1 MNAIAEDTN
10 DNVLR
15 LSISG
20 MRCAGCVESVVNAL
34 NGVPGVEKASVN
46 FADHS
51 ALVEGQ
57 VDVDLLKKTLE
68 EAGYPVAV
76 MEELEDPDEQ
86 AALEDAH
93 ASDLLKKAAVAA
105 ALGAPLMILD
115 HLGYLPHLGGS
126 RDGALWLIGAYF
138 AFQGIRY
145 GEGRFIRALLNILK
159 TKTVDKDLLIALVIS
174 FAGFY
179 ALISIIGSRGWP
191 GAFWVIV
198 SYLTL
203 RVMQYSGSHFYR
215 GAIKSWEHRQANM
228 DTLVALGTGAAWFY
242 STVAIFFA
250 HGLPPMSRHAYFE
263 AAVTVLAFINLGG
276 ALETRARG
284 KSSAAIRQ
292 LIGLQPR
299 TARVLREGLETDIP
313 ISEVGLDDTLRV
325 RPGEKIPVD
334 GEVIE
339 GESSVDES
347 MLTGESLPVTKR
359 PGDTVTCGT
368 VNQTGTFLFRAVRIG
383 RDTALAQ
390 IIQSVKDAQA
400 TKPEIA
406 RLVDKIASVFVPV
419 VISISLVTFLLWWIF
434 GPPPSIGYAFVTAMT
449 VLVIACPCALGLATP
464 ISVMVAVGRAAQQ
477 GILIRKGDALQ
488 SAGKV
493 NTIILD
499 KTGTITQGKPKLVVI
514 EPLSDWDTDKI
525 LQWASSLE
533 SGSEHP
539 LGAAIR
545 EAAAEKQLQDLSLS
559 AFTALSGFGIRGS
572 IGDVPTLL
580 GNLPL
585 IEREGIS
592 ASGVS
597 ERLERLASQG
607 QTPVI
612 LAANGEAVGIL
623 SIADPVKPDSREA
636 INQLKNLGIRLVM
649 MTGDNEVTAK
659 AIAQEVG
666 IEEIRAQVLPS
677 DKATVVKS
685 LQVVGETVGMVG
697 DGIND
702 APALAQANV
711 GFAIGTGTDV
721 AIESADVVLMGG
733 SLSKVAE
740 TIALSRATVKNIEQN
755 LLGAFI
761 YNVLAIPVAAGLLYP
776 FAGILLNPMIA
787 GAAMAMSSVT
797 VVTNA
802 NRLRYIKL
810 I

>member
-1 MNAIAEDTN
+1 MNAIAEDTSPA
-10 DNVLR
+10 LR

-20 MRCAGCVESVVNAL
+20 MRCAGCVESVETAL
-34 NGVPGVEKASVN
+34 RAVPGVEKASVN

-51 ALVEGQ
+51 AKVEGH
-57 VDVDLLKKTLE
+57 VDPEVLKKMLD
-68 EAGYPVAV
+68 EAGYPAAV
-76 MEELEDPDEQ
+76 MEELEDPSEQ
-86 AALEDAH
+86 EALEEAH
-93 ASDLLKKAAVAA
+93 SRDLLKKAAVAA
-105 ALGAPLMILD
+105 SLGAPLMILD
-115 HLGYLPHLGGS
+115 HLGYLPHLGGT
-126 RDGALWLIGAYF
+126 RDGALWLVGAYF
-138 AFQGIRY
+138 AFQGMRY
-145 GEGRFIRALLNILK
+145 GDGRFIRALKNIVNTRTL
-159 TKTVDKDLLIALVIS
+159 DRDLAIALALS
-174 FAGFY
+174 FAGVY
-179 ALISIIGSRGWP
+179 AILSIVASRGFP
-191 GAFWVIV
+191 AAFWVVV

-203 RVMQYSGSHFYR
+203 RIMQYSGGHFYR

-228 DTLVALGTGAAWFY
+228 DTLVALGTGAAWVY

-299 TARVLREGLETDIP
+299 TARVIREGVEMDIP
-313 ISEVGLDDTLRV
+313 ISDVGLDETLRV

-339 GESSVDES
+339 GESSIDES
-347 MLTGESLPVTKR
+347 MLTGEALPVTKR
-359 PGDTVTCGT
+359 AGDTVTCGT
-368 VNQTGTFLFRAVRIG
+368 VNQSGTFLFRAVRIG

-390 IIQSVKDAQA
+390 IIQSVKDAQS

-406 RLVDKIASVFVPV
+406 RLVDKIAAVFVPI
-419 VISISLVTFLLWWIF
+419 VISISLFTLLIWWIF
-434 GPPPSIGYAFVTAMT
+434 GPDPSIGYAFVTAMT

-464 ISVMVAVGRAAQQ
+464 ISVMVAVGRAAQE

-488 SAGKV
+488 SAGKL

-499 KTGTITQGKPKLVVI
+499 KTGTITQGKPKLAVI
-514 EPLSDWDTDKI
+514 ECLSDWDEAKV
-525 LQWASSLE
+525 LQWASTLE

-539 LGAAIR
+539 LAAAIR
-545 EAAAEKQLQDLSLS
+545 EAAQERNLEDLSLS
-559 AFTALSGFGIRGS
+559 RFMALSGLGIRGA
-572 IGDVPTLL
+572 IGEEDVLL

-585 IEREGIS
+585 MEREQVDIS
-592 ASGVS
+592 GLA
-597 ERLERLASQG
+597 ERLENLGRKG
-607 QTPVI
+607 QTPVV
-612 LAANGEAVGIL
+612 LATGGKAVGIL
-623 SIADPVKPDSREA
+623 AIADPVKPDSREA
-636 INQLKNLGIRLVM
+636 IQKLKSLGIRLVM
-649 MTGDNEVTAK
+649 LTGDNEVTAK
-659 AIAQEVG
+659 AIAEEVG

-685 LQVVGETVGMVG
+685 LQVIGESVGMVG

-711 GFAIGTGTDV
+711 GFAIGTGTDI
-721 AIESADVVLMGG
+721 AIESADIVLMGG

-740 TIALSRATVKNIEQN
+740 SIALSRATVRNIEQN
-755 LLGAFI
+755 LIGAFI

-776 FAGILLNPMIA
+776 LFGILLNPMIA

-802 NRLRYIKL
+802 NRLRYAKL
-810 I
+810 L

>member
-1 MNAIAEDTN
+1 MNAIAEDTSPA
-10 DNVLR
+10 LR

-20 MRCAGCVESVVNAL
+20 MRCAGCVESVETAL
-34 NGVPGVEKASVN
+34 RAVPGVEKASVN

-51 ALVEGQ
+51 AKVEGH
-57 VDVDLLKKTLE
+57 VDPEVLKKMLD
-68 EAGYPVAV
+68 EAGYQAAV
-76 MEELEDPDEQ
+76 MEELEDPSEQ
-86 AALEDAH
+86 EALEEAH
-93 ASDLLKKAAVAA
+93 SRDLLKKAAVAA
-105 ALGAPLMILD
+105 SLGAPLMILD
-115 HLGYLPHLGGS
+115 HLGYLPHLGGT
-126 RDGALWLIGAYF
+126 RDGALWLVGAYF
-138 AFQGIRY
+138 AFQGMRY
-145 GEGRFIRALLNILK
+145 GDGRFIRALKNIVNTRTL
-159 TKTVDKDLLIALVIS
+159 DRDLAIALALS
-174 FAGFY
+174 FAGVY
-179 ALISIIGSRGWP
+179 AILSIVASRGFP
-191 GAFWVIV
+191 AAFWVVV

-203 RVMQYSGSHFYR
+203 RIMQYSGGHFYR

-228 DTLVALGTGAAWFY
+228 DTLVALGTGAAWVY

-299 TARVLREGLETDIP
+299 TARVIREGVEMDIP
-313 ISEVGLDDTLRV
+313 ISDVGLDETLRV

-339 GESSVDES
+339 GESSIDES
-347 MLTGESLPVTKR
+347 MLTGEALPVTKR
-359 PGDTVTCGT
+359 AGDTVTCGT
-368 VNQTGTFLFRAVRIG
+368 VNQSGTFLFRAVRIG

-390 IIQSVKDAQA
+390 IIQSVKDAQS

-406 RLVDKIASVFVPV
+406 RLVDKIAAVFVPI
-419 VISISLVTFLLWWIF
+419 VISISLFTLLIWWIF
-434 GPPPSIGYAFVTAMT
+434 GPDPSIGYAFVTAMT

-464 ISVMVAVGRAAQQ
+464 ISVMVAVGRAAQE

-488 SAGKV
+488 SAGKL

-499 KTGTITQGKPKLVVI
+499 KTGTITQGKPKLAVI
-514 EPLSDWDTDKI
+514 ECLSDWDEAKV
-525 LQWASSLE
+525 LQWASTLE

-539 LGAAIR
+539 LAAAIR
-545 EAAAEKQLQDLSLS
+545 EAAQERNLEDLSLS
-559 AFTALSGFGIRGS
+559 RFMALSGLGIRGA
-572 IGDVPTLL
+572 IGEEDVLL

-585 IEREGIS
+585 MEREQVDIS
-592 ASGVS
+592 GLA
-597 ERLERLASQG
+597 ERLENLGRKG
-607 QTPVI
+607 QTPVV
-612 LAANGEAVGIL
+612 LATGGKAVGIL
-623 SIADPVKPDSREA
+623 AIADPVKPDSREA
-636 INQLKNLGIRLVM
+636 IQKLKSLGIRLVM
-649 MTGDNEVTAK
+649 LTGDNEVTAK
-659 AIAQEVG
+659 AIAEEVG

-685 LQVVGETVGMVG
+685 LQVIGESVGMVG

-711 GFAIGTGTDV
+711 GFAIGTGTDI
-721 AIESADVVLMGG
+721 AIESADIVLMGG

-740 TIALSRATVKNIEQN
+740 SIALSRATVRNIEQN
-755 LLGAFI
+755 LIGAFI

-776 FAGILLNPMIA
+776 LFGILLNPMIA

-802 NRLRYIKL
+802 NRLRYAKL
-810 I
+810 L

>member
-1 MNAIAEDTN
+1 MNAIAEDTSPA
-10 DNVLR
+10 LR

-20 MRCAGCVESVVNAL
+20 MRCAGCVESVETAL
-34 NGVPGVEKASVN
+34 RAVPGVEKASVN

-51 ALVEGQ
+51 AKVEGH
-57 VDVDLLKKTLE
+57 VDPEVLKKMLD
-68 EAGYPVAV
+68 EAGYPAAV
-76 MEELEDPDEQ
+76 MEELEDPSEQ
-86 AALEDAH
+86 EALEEAH
-93 ASDLLKKAAVAA
+93 SRDLLKKAAVAA
-105 ALGAPLMILD
+105 SLGAPLMILD
-115 HLGYLPHLGGS
+115 HLGYLPHLGGT
-126 RDGALWLIGAYF
+126 RDGALWLVGAYF
-138 AFQGIRY
+138 AFQGMRY
-145 GEGRFIRALLNILK
+145 GDGRFIRALKNIVN
-159 TKTVDKDLLIALVIS
+159 TRTMDRDLAIALALS
-174 FAGFY
+174 FAGVY
-179 ALISIIGSRGWP
+179 AILSIVASRGFP
-191 GAFWVIV
+191 AAFWVVV

-203 RVMQYSGSHFYR
+203 RIMQYSGGHFYR

-228 DTLVALGTGAAWFY
+228 DTLVALGTGAAWVY

-299 TARVLREGLETDIP
+299 TARVIREGVEMDIP
-313 ISEVGLDDTLRV
+313 ISDVGLDETLRV

-339 GESSVDES
+339 GESSIDES
-347 MLTGESLPVTKR
+347 MLTGEALPVTKR
-359 PGDTVTCGT
+359 AGDTVTCGT
-368 VNQTGTFLFRAVRIG
+368 VNQSGTFLFRAVRIG

-390 IIQSVKDAQA
+390 IIQSVKDAQS

-406 RLVDKIASVFVPV
+406 RLVDKIAAVFVPI
-419 VISISLVTFLLWWIF
+419 VISISLFTLLIWWIF
-434 GPPPSIGYAFVTAMT
+434 GPDPSIGYAFVTAMT

-464 ISVMVAVGRAAQQ
+464 ISVMVAVGRAAQE

-488 SAGKV
+488 SAGKL

-499 KTGTITQGKPKLVVI
+499 KTGTITQGKPKLAVI
-514 EPLSDWDTDKI
+514 ECLSDWDEAKV
-525 LQWASSLE
+525 LQWASTLE

-539 LGAAIR
+539 LAAAIR
-545 EAAAEKQLQDLSLS
+545 EAAKERNLEDLSLS
-559 AFTALSGFGIRGS
+559 RFMALSGLGIRGA
-572 IGDVPTLL
+572 IGEEDVLL

-585 IEREGIS
+585 MEREQVDIS
-592 ASGVS
+592 GLS
-597 ERLERLASQG
+597 ERLENLGRKG
-607 QTPVI
+607 QTPVV
-612 LAANGEAVGIL
+612 LAAGGKAVGIL
-623 SIADPVKPDSREA
+623 AIADPLKPDSREA
-636 INQLKNLGIRLVM
+636 IQKLKSLGIRLVM
-649 MTGDNEVTAK
+649 LTGDNEVTAK
-659 AIAQEVG
+659 AIAEEVG

-685 LQVVGETVGMVG
+685 LQVIGESVGMVG

-711 GFAIGTGTDV
+711 GFAIGTGTDI
-721 AIESADVVLMGG
+721 AIESADIVLMGG

-740 TIALSRATVKNIEQN
+740 SIALSRATVRNIEQN
-755 LLGAFI
+755 LIGAFI

-776 FAGILLNPMIA
+776 LFGILLNPMIA

-802 NRLRYIKL
+802 NRLRYAKL
-810 I
+810 L

>member
-1 MNAIAEDTN
+1 MNAIAEDTSPA
-10 DNVLR
+10 LR

-20 MRCAGCVESVVNAL
+20 MRCAGCVESVETAL
-34 NGVPGVEKASVN
+34 RAVPGVEKASVN

-51 ALVEGQ
+51 AKVEGH
-57 VDVDLLKKTLE
+57 VDPEVLKKMLD
-68 EAGYPVAV
+68 EAGYPAAV
-76 MEELEDPDEQ
+76 MEELEDPSEQ
-86 AALEDAH
+86 EALEEAH
-93 ASDLLKKAAVAA
+93 SRDLLKKAAVAA
-105 ALGAPLMILD
+105 SLGAPLMILD
-115 HLGYLPHLGGS
+115 HLGYLPHLGGT
-126 RDGALWLIGAYF
+126 RDGALWLVGAYF
-138 AFQGIRY
+138 AFQGMRY
-145 GEGRFIRALLNILK
+145 GDGRFIRALKNIVNTRTL
-159 TKTVDKDLLIALVIS
+159 DRDLAIALALS
-174 FAGFY
+174 FAGVY
-179 ALISIIGSRGWP
+179 AILSIVASRGFP
-191 GAFWVIV
+191 AAFWVVV

-203 RVMQYSGSHFYR
+203 RIMQYSGGHFYR

-228 DTLVALGTGAAWFY
+228 DTLVALGTGAAWVY

-299 TARVLREGLETDIP
+299 TARVIREGVEMDIP
-313 ISEVGLDDTLRV
+313 ISDVGLDETLRV

-339 GESSVDES
+339 GESSIDES
-347 MLTGESLPVTKR
+347 MLTGEALPVTKR
-359 PGDTVTCGT
+359 AGDTVTCGT
-368 VNQTGTFLFRAVRIG
+368 VNQSGTFLFRAVRIG

-390 IIQSVKDAQA
+390 IIQSVKDAQS

-406 RLVDKIASVFVPV
+406 RLVDKIAAVFVPI
-419 VISISLVTFLLWWIF
+419 VISISLFTLLIWWIF
-434 GPPPSIGYAFVTAMT
+434 GPDPSIGYAFVTAMT

-464 ISVMVAVGRAAQQ
+464 ISVMVAVGRAAQE

-488 SAGKV
+488 SAGKL

-499 KTGTITQGKPKLVVI
+499 KTGTITQGKPKLAVI
-514 EPLSDWDTDKI
+514 ECLSDWDEAKV
-525 LQWASSLE
+525 LQWASTLE

-539 LGAAIR
+539 LAAAIR
-545 EAAAEKQLQDLSLS
+545 EAAKERNLEDLSLS
-559 AFTALSGFGIRGS
+559 RFMALSGLGIRGA
-572 IGDVPTLL
+572 IGEEDVLL

-585 IEREGIS
+585 MEREQVDIS
-592 ASGVS
+592 GLS
-597 ERLERLASQG
+597 ERLENLGRKG
-607 QTPVI
+607 QTPVV
-612 LAANGEAVGIL
+612 LAAGGKAVGIL
-623 SIADPVKPDSREA
+623 AIADPLKPDSREA
-636 INQLKNLGIRLVM
+636 IQKLKSLGIRLVM
-649 MTGDNEVTAK
+649 LTGDNEVTAK
-659 AIAQEVG
+659 AIAEEVG

-685 LQVVGETVGMVG
+685 LQVIGESVGMVG

-711 GFAIGTGTDV
+711 GFAIGTGTDI
-721 AIESADVVLMGG
+721 AIESADIVLMGG

-740 TIALSRATVKNIEQN
+740 SIALSRATVRNIEQN
-755 LLGAFI
+755 LIGAFI

-776 FAGILLNPMIA
+776 LFGILLNPMIA

-802 NRLRYIKL
+802 NRLRYAKL
-810 I
+810 L

>member
-1 MNAIAEDTN
+1 MNAIAEDTSPA
-10 DNVLR
+10 LR

-20 MRCAGCVESVVNAL
+20 MRCAGCVESVETAL
-34 NGVPGVEKASVN
+34 RAVPGVEKASVN

-51 ALVEGQ
+51 AKVEGH
-57 VDVDLLKKTLE
+57 VDPEVLKKMLD
-68 EAGYPVAV
+68 EAGYPAAV
-76 MEELEDPDEQ
+76 MEELEDPSEQ
-86 AALEDAH
+86 EALEEAH
-93 ASDLLKKAAVAA
+93 SRDLLKKSAVAA
-105 ALGAPLMILD
+105 SLGAPLMILD
-115 HLGYLPHLGGS
+115 HLGYLPHLGGT
-126 RDGALWLIGAYF
+126 RDGALWLVGAYF
-138 AFQGIRY
+138 AFQGMRY
-145 GEGRFIRALLNILK
+145 GDGRFIRALKNIVNTRTL
-159 TKTVDKDLLIALVIS
+159 DRDLAIALALS
-174 FAGFY
+174 FAGVY
-179 ALISIIGSRGWP
+179 AILSIVASRGFP
-191 GAFWVIV
+191 AAFWVVV

-203 RVMQYSGSHFYR
+203 RIMQYSGGHFYR

-228 DTLVALGTGAAWFY
+228 DTLVALGTGAAWVY

-299 TARVLREGLETDIP
+299 TARVIREGVEMDIP
-313 ISEVGLDDTLRV
+313 ISDVGLDETLRV

-339 GESSVDES
+339 GESSIDES
-347 MLTGESLPVTKR
+347 MLTGEALPVTKR
-359 PGDTVTCGT
+359 AGDTVTCGT
-368 VNQTGTFLFRAVRIG
+368 VNQSGTFLFRAVRIG

-390 IIQSVKDAQA
+390 IIQSVKDAQS

-406 RLVDKIASVFVPV
+406 RLVDKIAAVFVPI
-419 VISISLVTFLLWWIF
+419 VISISLFTLLIWWIF
-434 GPPPSIGYAFVTAMT
+434 GPDPSIGYAFVTAMT

-464 ISVMVAVGRAAQQ
+464 ISVMVAVGRAAQE

-488 SAGKV
+488 SAGKL

-499 KTGTITQGKPKLVVI
+499 KTGTITQGKPKLAVI
-514 EPLSDWDTDKI
+514 ECLSDWDEAKV
-525 LQWASSLE
+525 LQWASTLE

-539 LGAAIR
+539 LAAAIR
-545 EAAAEKQLQDLSLS
+545 EAAKERNLEDLSLS
-559 AFTALSGFGIRGS
+559 RFMALSGLGIRGA
-572 IGDVPTLL
+572 IGEEDVLL

-585 IEREGIS
+585 MEREQVDIS
-592 ASGVS
+592 GLA
-597 ERLERLASQG
+597 ERLENLGRKG
-607 QTPVI
+607 QTPVV
-612 LAANGEAVGIL
+612 LAAGGKAVGIL
-623 SIADPVKPDSREA
+623 AIADPLKPDSREA
-636 INQLKNLGIRLVM
+636 IQKLKSLGIRLVM
-649 MTGDNEVTAK
+649 LTGDNEVTAK
-659 AIAQEVG
+659 AIAEEVG

-685 LQVVGETVGMVG
+685 LQVIGESVGMVG

-711 GFAIGTGTDV
+711 GFAIGTGTDI
-721 AIESADVVLMGG
+721 AIESADIVLMGG

-740 TIALSRATVKNIEQN
+740 SIALSRATVRNIEQN
-755 LLGAFI
+755 LIGAFI

-776 FAGILLNPMIA
+776 LFGILLNPMIA

-802 NRLRYIKL
+802 NRLRYAKL
-810 I
+810 L

>member
-1 MNAIAEDTN
+1 MNAIAEDTSPA
-10 DNVLR
+10 LR

-20 MRCAGCVESVVNAL
+20 MRCAGCVESVETAL
-34 NGVPGVEKASVN
+34 RAVPGVEKASVN

-51 ALVEGQ
+51 AKVEGH
-57 VDVDLLKKTLE
+57 VDPEVLKKMLD
-68 EAGYPVAV
+68 EAGYPAAV
-76 MEELEDPDEQ
+76 MEELEDPSEQ
-86 AALEDAH
+86 EALEEAH
-93 ASDLLKKAAVAA
+93 SRDLLKKAAVAA
-105 ALGAPLMILD
+105 SLGAPLMILD
-115 HLGYLPHLGGS
+115 HLGYLPHLGGT
-126 RDGALWLIGAYF
+126 RDGALWLVGAYF
-138 AFQGIRY
+138 AFQGMRY
-145 GEGRFIRALLNILK
+145 GDGRFIRALKNIVNTRTL
-159 TKTVDKDLLIALVIS
+159 DRDLAIALALS
-174 FAGFY
+174 FAGVY
-179 ALISIIGSRGWP
+179 AILSIVASRGFP
-191 GAFWVIV
+191 AAFWVVV

-203 RVMQYSGSHFYR
+203 RIMQYSGGHFYR

-228 DTLVALGTGAAWFY
+228 DTLVALGTGAAWVY

-299 TARVLREGLETDIP
+299 TARVIREGVEMDIP
-313 ISEVGLDDTLRV
+313 ISDVGLDETLRV

-339 GESSVDES
+339 GESSIDES
-347 MLTGESLPVTKR
+347 MLTGEALPVTKR
-359 PGDTVTCGT
+359 AGDTVTCGT
-368 VNQTGTFLFRAVRIG
+368 VNQSGTFLFRAVRIG

-390 IIQSVKDAQA
+390 IIQSVKDAQS

-406 RLVDKIASVFVPV
+406 RLVDKIAAVFVPI
-419 VISISLVTFLLWWIF
+419 VISISLFTLLIWWIF
-434 GPPPSIGYAFVTAMT
+434 GPDPSIGYAFVTAMT

-464 ISVMVAVGRAAQQ
+464 ISVMVAVGRAAQA

-488 SAGKV
+488 SAGKL

-499 KTGTITQGKPKLVVI
+499 KTGTITQGKPKLAVI
-514 EPLSDWDTDKI
+514 ECLSDWDEAKV
-525 LQWASSLE
+525 LQWASTLE

-539 LGAAIR
+539 LAAAIR
-545 EAAAEKQLQDLSLS
+545 AAAKERNLEDLSLS
-559 AFTALSGFGIRGS
+559 RFMALSGLGIRGA
-572 IGDVPTLL
+572 IGEEDVLL

-585 IEREGIS
+585 MEREQVDIS
-592 ASGVS
+592 GLA
-597 ERLERLASQG
+597 ERLENLGRKG
-607 QTPVI
+607 QTPVV
-612 LAANGEAVGIL
+612 LAAGGKAVGIL
-623 SIADPVKPDSREA
+623 AIADPLKPDSREA
-636 INQLKNLGIRLVM
+636 IQKLKSLGIRLVM
-649 MTGDNEVTAK
+649 LTGDNEVTAK
-659 AIAQEVG
+659 AIAEEVG

-685 LQVVGETVGMVG
+685 LQVIGESVGMVG

-711 GFAIGTGTDV
+711 GFAIGTGTDI
-721 AIESADVVLMGG
+721 AIESADIVLMGG

-740 TIALSRATVKNIEQN
+740 SIALSRATVRNIEQN
-755 LLGAFI
+755 LIGAFI

-776 FAGILLNPMIA
+776 LFGILLNPMIA

-802 NRLRYIKL
+802 NRLRYAKL
-810 I
+810 L

>member
-1 MNAIAEDTN
+1 MNAIAEDTSPA
-10 DNVLR
+10 LR

-20 MRCAGCVESVVNAL
+20 MRCAGCVESVETAL
-34 NGVPGVEKASVN
+34 RAVPGVEKASVN

-51 ALVEGQ
+51 AKVEGH
-57 VDVDLLKKTLE
+57 VDPEVLKKMLD
-68 EAGYPVAV
+68 EAGYPAAV
-76 MEELEDPDEQ
+76 MEELEDPSEQ
-86 AALEDAH
+86 EALEEAH
-93 ASDLLKKAAVAA
+93 SRDLLKKAAVAA
-105 ALGAPLMILD
+105 SLGAPLMILD
-115 HLGYLPHLGGS
+115 HLGYLPHLGGT
-126 RDGALWLIGAYF
+126 RDGALWLVGAYF
-138 AFQGIRY
+138 AFQGMRY
-145 GEGRFIRALLNILK
+145 GDGRFIRALKNIVNTRTL
-159 TKTVDKDLLIALVIS
+159 DRDLAIALALS
-174 FAGFY
+174 FAGVY
-179 ALISIIGSRGWP
+179 AILSIVASRGFP
-191 GAFWVIV
+191 AAFWVIV

-203 RVMQYSGSHFYR
+203 RIMQYSGGHFYR

-228 DTLVALGTGAAWFY
+228 DTLVALGTGAAWVY

-299 TARVLREGLETDIP
+299 TARVIREGVEMDIP
-313 ISEVGLDDTLRV
+313 ISDVGLDETLRV

-339 GESSVDES
+339 GESSIDES
-347 MLTGESLPVTKR
+347 MLTGEALPVTKR
-359 PGDTVTCGT
+359 AGDTVTCGT
-368 VNQTGTFLFRAVRIG
+368 VNQSGTFLFRAVRIG

-390 IIQSVKDAQA
+390 IIQSVKDAQS

-406 RLVDKIASVFVPV
+406 RLVDKIAAVFVPI
-419 VISISLVTFLLWWIF
+419 VISISLFTLLIWWIF
-434 GPPPSIGYAFVTAMT
+434 GPDPSIGYAFVTAMT

-464 ISVMVAVGRAAQQ
+464 ISVMVAVGRAAQE

-488 SAGKV
+488 SAGKL

-499 KTGTITQGKPKLVVI
+499 KTGTITQGKPKLAVI
-514 EPLSDWDTDKI
+514 ECLSDWDEAKV
-525 LQWASSLE
+525 LQWASTLE

-539 LGAAIR
+539 LAAAIR
-545 EAAAEKQLQDLSLS
+545 EAAKERNLEDLSLS
-559 AFTALSGFGIRGS
+559 RFMALSGLGIRGA
-572 IGDVPTLL
+572 IGEEDVLL

-585 IEREGIS
+585 MEREQIDIS
-592 ASGVS
+592 GLS
-597 ERLERLASQG
+597 ERLENLGRKG
-607 QTPVI
+607 QTPVV
-612 LAANGEAVGIL
+612 LAAGGKAVGIL
-623 SIADPVKPDSREA
+623 AIADPLKPDSREA
-636 INQLKNLGIRLVM
+636 IQKLKSLGIRLVM
-649 MTGDNEVTAK
+649 LTGDNEVTAQ
-659 AIAQEVG
+659 AIAEEVG

-685 LQVVGETVGMVG
+685 LQVIGESVGMVG

-711 GFAIGTGTDV
+711 GFAIGTGTDI
-721 AIESADVVLMGG
+721 AIESADIVLMGG

-740 TIALSRATVKNIEQN
+740 SIALSRATVRNIEQN
-755 LLGAFI
+755 LIGAFI

-776 FAGILLNPMIA
+776 LFGILLNPMIA

-802 NRLRYIKL
+802 NRLRYTKL
-810 I
+810 L

>member
-1 MNAIAEDTN
+1 MNAIAEDTSPA
-10 DNVLR
+10 LR

-20 MRCAGCVESVVNAL
+20 MRCAGCVESVETAL
-34 NGVPGVEKASVN
+34 RAVPGVEQATVN

-51 ALVEGQ
+51 ARVEGN
-57 VDVDLLKKTLE
+57 VDPEVLKKMLD
-68 EAGYPVAV
+68 EAGYPAAI
-76 MEELEDPDEQ
+76 MEELEDPSEQ
-86 AALEDAH
+86 EALEDAH
-93 ASDLLKKAAVAA
+93 ARDLLKKAAVAA
-105 ALGAPLMILD
+105 SLGAPLMILD
-115 HLGYLPHLGGS
+115 HLGYLPHLGGT
-126 RDGALWLIGAYF
+126 RDGALWLVGAYF

-145 GEGRFIRALLNILK
+145 GDGRFIRALRNIVK
-159 TKTVDKDLLIALVIS
+159 TRTLDRDLAIALALS
-174 FAGFY
+174 FAGVY
-179 ALISIIGSRGWP
+179 AILSIVASRGFP
-191 GAFWVIV
+191 AAFWVVV

-203 RVMQYSGSHFYR
+203 RIMQYSGGHFYR

-228 DTLVALGTGAAWFY
+228 DTLVALGTGAAWVY

-299 TARVLREGLETDIP
+299 TARVIREGVEIDIP
-313 ISEVGLDDTLRV
+313 ISEVGLDETLRV

-334 GEVIE
+334 GEVME
-339 GESSVDES
+339 GESSIDES
-347 MLTGESLPVTKR
+347 MLTGEALPVTKR
-359 PGDTVTCGT
+359 AGDTVTCGT
-368 VNQTGTFLFRAVRIG
+368 VNQSGTFLFRAVRIG

-390 IIQSVKDAQA
+390 IIQSVKDAQS

-406 RLVDKIASVFVPV
+406 RLVDKIAAVFVPV
-419 VISISLVTFLLWWIF
+419 VISISLVTLLIWWIF
-434 GPPPSIGYAFVTAMT
+434 GPDPSIGYAFVTAMT

-464 ISVMVAVGRAAQQ
+464 ISVMVAVGRAAQE

-488 SAGKV
+488 SAGKL

-499 KTGTITQGKPKLVVI
+499 KTGTITQGKPKLAVI
-514 EPLSDWDTDKI
+514 ECLSDWDEAKV
-525 LQWASSLE
+525 LQWASTLE

-539 LGAAIR
+539 LAAAIR
-545 EAAAEKQLQDLSLS
+545 EAAKERSLEDLSLS
-559 AFTALSGFGIRGS
+559 SFMALSGLGIRGT
-572 IGDVPTLL
+572 IGEEQVLL

-585 IEREGIS
+585 MEREQVDT
-592 ASGVS
+592 SGLS
-597 ERLERLASQG
+597 ERLENLGRKG
-607 QTPVI
+607 QTPVV
-612 LAANGEAVGIL
+612 LAAGGKAVGIL
-623 SIADPVKPDSREA
+623 AIADPVKPDSREA
-636 INQLKNLGIRLVM
+636 LQKLKGLGIRLVM
-649 MTGDNEVTAK
+649 LTGDNEVTAR
-659 AIAQEVG
+659 AIAEEVG
-666 IEEIRAQVLPS
+666 IEEILAQVLPS

-685 LQVVGETVGMVG
+685 LQVVGEAVGMVG

-711 GFAIGTGTDV
+711 GFAIGTGTDI
-721 AIESADVVLMGG
+721 AIESADIVLMGG

-740 TIALSRATVKNIEQN
+740 SIALSRATVRNIEQN
-755 LLGAFI
+755 LIGAFI

-776 FAGILLNPMIA
+776 LFGILLNPMIA

-802 NRLRYIKL
+802 NRLRYTKL
-810 I
+810 L

>member
-1 MNAIAEDTN
+1 MNAIAEDTSPA
-10 DNVLR
+10 LR

-20 MRCAGCVESVVNAL
+20 MRCAGCVESVETAL
-34 NGVPGVEKASVN
+34 RAVPGVEKASVN

-51 ALVEGQ
+51 AKVEGH
-57 VDVDLLKKTLE
+57 VDPEVLKKMLD
-68 EAGYPVAV
+68 EAGYPAAV
-76 MEELEDPDEQ
+76 MEELEDPSEQ
-86 AALEDAH
+86 EALEEAH
-93 ASDLLKKAAVAA
+93 SRDLLKKAAVAA
-105 ALGAPLMILD
+105 SLGAPLMILD
-115 HLGYLPHLGGS
+115 HLGYLPHLGGT
-126 RDGALWLIGAYF
+126 RDGALWLVGAYF
-138 AFQGIRY
+138 AFQGMRY
-145 GEGRFIRALLNILK
+145 GDGRFIRALKNIVNTRTL
-159 TKTVDKDLLIALVIS
+159 DRDLAIALALS
-174 FAGFY
+174 FAGVY
-179 ALISIIGSRGWP
+179 AILSIVASRGFP
-191 GAFWVIV
+191 AAFWVVV

-203 RVMQYSGSHFYR
+203 RIMQYSGGHFYR

-228 DTLVALGTGAAWFY
+228 DTLVALGTGAAWVY

-299 TARVLREGLETDIP
+299 TARVIREGVEMDIP
-313 ISEVGLDDTLRV
+313 ISDVGLDETLRV

-339 GESSVDES
+339 GESSIDES
-347 MLTGESLPVTKR
+347 MLTGEALPVTKR
-359 PGDTVTCGT
+359 AGDTVTCGT
-368 VNQTGTFLFRAVRIG
+368 VNQSGTFLFRAVRIG

-390 IIQSVKDAQA
+390 IIQSVKDAQS

-406 RLVDKIASVFVPV
+406 RLVDKIAAVFVPI
-419 VISISLVTFLLWWIF
+419 VISISLFTLLIWWIF
-434 GPPPSIGYAFVTAMT
+434 GPDPSIGYAFVTAMT

-464 ISVMVAVGRAAQQ
+464 ISVMVAVGRAAQE

-488 SAGKV
+488 SAGKL

-499 KTGTITQGKPKLVVI
+499 KTGTITQGKPKLAVI
-514 EPLSDWDTDKI
+514 ECLSDWDEAKV
-525 LQWASSLE
+525 LQWASTLE

-539 LGAAIR
+539 LAAAIR
-545 EAAAEKQLQDLSLS
+545 EAAKERNLEDLSLS
-559 AFTALSGFGIRGS
+559 RFMALSGLGIRGA
-572 IGDVPTLL
+572 IGEEDVLL

-585 IEREGIS
+585 MEREQVDIS
-592 ASGVS
+592 GLAD
-597 ERLERLASQG
+597 RLENLGRKG
-607 QTPVI
+607 QTPVV
-612 LAANGEAVGIL
+612 LAAGGKAVGIL
-623 SIADPVKPDSREA
+623 AIADPLKPDSREA
-636 INQLKNLGIRLVM
+636 IQKLKSLGIRLVM
-649 MTGDNEVTAK
+649 LTGDNEVTAK
-659 AIAQEVG
+659 AIAEEVG

-685 LQVVGETVGMVG
+685 LQVIGESVGMVG

-711 GFAIGTGTDV
+711 GFAIGTGTDI
-721 AIESADVVLMGG
+721 AIESADIVLMGG

-740 TIALSRATVKNIEQN
+740 SIALSRATVRNIEQN
-755 LLGAFI
+755 LIGAFI

-776 FAGILLNPMIA
+776 LFGILLNPMIA

-802 NRLRYIKL
+802 NRLRYTKL
-810 I
+810 L

>member
-1 MNAIAEDTN
+1 MNAIAEDTSPA
-10 DNVLR
+10 LR

-20 MRCAGCVESVVNAL
+20 MRCAGCVESVETAL
-34 NGVPGVEKASVN
+34 RAVPGVEKASVN

-51 ALVEGQ
+51 AKVEGH
-57 VDVDLLKKTLE
+57 VDPEVLKKMLD
-68 EAGYPVAV
+68 EAGYPAAV
-76 MEELEDPDEQ
+76 MEELEDPSEQ
-86 AALEDAH
+86 EALEEAH
-93 ASDLLKKAAVAA
+93 SRDLLKKAAVAA
-105 ALGAPLMILD
+105 SLGAPLMILD
-115 HLGYLPHLGGS
+115 HLGYLPHLGGT
-126 RDGALWLIGAYF
+126 RDGALWLVGAYF
-138 AFQGIRY
+138 AFQGMRY
-145 GEGRFIRALLNILK
+145 GDGRFIRALKNIVNTRTL
-159 TKTVDKDLLIALVIS
+159 DRDLAIALALS
-174 FAGFY
+174 FAGVY
-179 ALISIIGSRGWP
+179 AILSIVASRGFP
-191 GAFWVIV
+191 AAFWVIV

-203 RVMQYSGSHFYR
+203 RIMQYSGGHFYR

-228 DTLVALGTGAAWFY
+228 DTLVALGTGAAWVY

-299 TARVLREGLETDIP
+299 TARVIREGVEMDIP
-313 ISEVGLDDTLRV
+313 ISDVGLDETLRV

-339 GESSVDES
+339 GESSIDES
-347 MLTGESLPVTKR
+347 MLTGEALPVTKR
-359 PGDTVTCGT
+359 AGDTVTCGT
-368 VNQTGTFLFRAVRIG
+368 VNQSGTFLFRAVRIG

-390 IIQSVKDAQA
+390 IIQSVKDAQS

-406 RLVDKIASVFVPV
+406 RLVDKIAAVFVPI
-419 VISISLVTFLLWWIF
+419 VISISLFTLLIWWIF
-434 GPPPSIGYAFVTAMT
+434 GPDPSIGYAFVTAMT

-464 ISVMVAVGRAAQQ
+464 ISVMVAVGRAAQE

-488 SAGKV
+488 SAGKL

-499 KTGTITQGKPKLVVI
+499 KTGTITQGKPKLAVI
-514 EPLSDWDTDKI
+514 ECLSDWDEAKV
-525 LQWASSLE
+525 LQWASTLE

-539 LGAAIR
+539 LAAAIR
-545 EAAAEKQLQDLSLS
+545 EAAKERNLEDLSLS
-559 AFTALSGFGIRGS
+559 RFMALSGLGIRGA
-572 IGDVPTLL
+572 IGEEDVLL

-585 IEREGIS
+585 MEREQVDIS
-592 ASGVS
+592 GLS
-597 ERLERLASQG
+597 ERLENLGRKG
-607 QTPVI
+607 QTPVV
-612 LAANGEAVGIL
+612 LAAGGKAVGIL
-623 SIADPVKPDSREA
+623 AIADPLKPDSREA
-636 INQLKNLGIRLVM
+636 IQKLKSLGIRLVM
-649 MTGDNEVTAK
+649 LTGDNEVTAQ
-659 AIAQEVG
+659 AIAEEVG

-685 LQVVGETVGMVG
+685 LQVIGESVGMVG

-711 GFAIGTGTDV
+711 GFAIGTGTDI
-721 AIESADVVLMGG
+721 AIESADIVLMGG

-740 TIALSRATVKNIEQN
+740 SIALSRATVRNIEQN
-755 LLGAFI
+755 LIGAFI

-776 FAGILLNPMIA
+776 LFGILLNPMIA

-802 NRLRYIKL
+802 NRLRYTKL
-810 I
+810 L

>member
-1 MNAIAEDTN
+1 MNAIAEDTSPA
-10 DNVLR
+10 LR

-20 MRCAGCVESVVNAL
+20 MRCAGCVESVETAL
-34 NGVPGVEKASVN
+34 RAVPGVEKASVN

-51 ALVEGQ
+51 AKVEGH
-57 VDVDLLKKTLE
+57 VDPEVLKRMLD
-68 EAGYPVAV
+68 EAGYPAAV
-76 MEELEDPDEQ
+76 MEELEDPSEQ
-86 AALEDAH
+86 EALEEAH
-93 ASDLLKKAAVAA
+93 SRDLLKKAAVAA
-105 ALGAPLMILD
+105 SLGAPLMILD
-115 HLGYLPHLGGS
+115 HLGYLPHLGGT
-126 RDGALWLIGAYF
+126 RDGALWLVGAYF
-138 AFQGIRY
+138 AFQGMRY
-145 GEGRFIRALLNILK
+145 GDGRFIRALKNIVNTRTL
-159 TKTVDKDLLIALVIS
+159 DRDLAIALALS
-174 FAGFY
+174 FAGVY
-179 ALISIIGSRGWP
+179 AILSIVASRGFP
-191 GAFWVIV
+191 AAFWVVV

-203 RVMQYSGSHFYR
+203 RIMQYSGGHFYR

-228 DTLVALGTGAAWFY
+228 DTLVALGTGAAWVY

-299 TARVLREGLETDIP
+299 TARVIREGVEMDIP
-313 ISEVGLDDTLRV
+313 ISDVGLDETLRV

-339 GESSVDES
+339 GESSIDES
-347 MLTGESLPVTKR
+347 MLTGEALPVTKR
-359 PGDTVTCGT
+359 AGDTVTCGT
-368 VNQTGTFLFRAVRIG
+368 VNQSGTFLFRAVRIG

-390 IIQSVKDAQA
+390 IIQSVKDAQS

-406 RLVDKIASVFVPV
+406 RLVDKIAAVFVPI
-419 VISISLVTFLLWWIF
+419 VISISLFTLLIWWIF
-434 GPPPSIGYAFVTAMT
+434 GPDPSIGYAFVTAMT

-464 ISVMVAVGRAAQQ
+464 ISVMVAVGRAAQE

-488 SAGKV
+488 SAGKL

-499 KTGTITQGKPKLVVI
+499 KTGTITQGKPKLAVI
-514 EPLSDWDTDKI
+514 ECLSDWDEAKV
-525 LQWASSLE
+525 LQWASTLE

-539 LGAAIR
+539 LAAAIR
-545 EAAAEKQLQDLSLS
+545 EAAKERNLEDLSLS
-559 AFTALSGFGIRGS
+559 RFMALSGLGIRGA
-572 IGDVPTLL
+572 IGEEDVLL

-585 IEREGIS
+585 MEREQVDIS
-592 ASGVS
+592 GLS
-597 ERLERLASQG
+597 ERLENLGRKG
-607 QTPVI
+607 QTPVV
-612 LAANGEAVGIL
+612 LAAGGKAVGIL
-623 SIADPVKPDSREA
+623 AIADPLKPDSREA
-636 INQLKNLGIRLVM
+636 IQKLKSLGIRLVM
-649 MTGDNEVTAK
+649 LTGDNEVTAK
-659 AIAQEVG
+659 AIAEEVG

-685 LQVVGETVGMVG
+685 LQVIGESVGMVG

-711 GFAIGTGTDV
+711 GFAIGTGTDI
-721 AIESADVVLMGG
+721 AIESADIVLMGG

-740 TIALSRATVKNIEQN
+740 SIALSRATVRNIEQN
-755 LLGAFI
+755 LIGAFI

-776 FAGILLNPMIA
+776 LFGILLNPMIA

-802 NRLRYIKL
+802 NRLRYAKL
-810 I
+810 L

>member
-1 MNAIAEDTN
+1 MNAIVEDTH
-10 DNVLR
+10 DKTLR
-15 LSISG
+15 LSVSG
-20 MRCAGCVESVVNAL
+20 MRCAGCVESVENAL
-34 NGVPGVEKASVN
+34 RTVPGVEKATVN

-51 ALVEGQ
+51 ARVEGD
-57 VDVDLLKKTLE
+57 VDVNVLKKMLE
-68 EAGYPVAV
+68 DAGYPAAV
-76 MEELEDPDEQ
+76 MEDLEDPSEQ
-86 AALEDAH
+86 EALEESH
-93 ASDLLKKAAVAA
+93 SRDLLKKAGVAA
-105 ALGAPLMILD
+105 ALGGPLMILD

-145 GEGRFIRALLNILK
+145 GEGRFIKALLNILK
-159 TKTVDKDLLIALVIS
+159 TKTVDRDLLIALALT
-174 FAGFY
+174 FTGFY

-191 GAFWVIV
+191 GAFWVVV

-203 RVMQYSGSHFYR
+203 RIMQYSGGHFYR
-215 GAIKSWEHRQANM
+215 GALKSWEHRQANM

-299 TARVLREGLETDIP
+299 TARVVRDGVEVDIP
-313 ISEVGLDDTLRV
+313 ISEVGLDETLRV

-359 PGDTVTCGT
+359 PGDAVTCGT

-406 RLVDKIASVFVPV
+406 RLVDKIAAVFVPV

-488 SAGKV
+488 SAGKL

-499 KTGTITQGKPKLVVI
+499 KTGTITQGKPKLAVI
-514 EPLSDWDTDKI
+514 ESLGDWDDDQI

-545 EAAAEKQLQDLSLS
+545 EAAAEKQLQDLSLTN
-559 AFTALSGFGIRGS
+559 FTAMSGFGIRGA
-572 IGDVPTLL
+572 IGEDVTLL

-585 IEREGIS
+585 LEREGIDT
-592 ASGVS
+592 AGIPD
-597 ERLERLASQG
+597 RLNRLAGQG
-607 QTPVI
+607 QTPVV
-612 LAANGEAVGIL
+612 LAANGKAVGIL
-623 SIADPVKPDSREA
+623 AIADPVKADSREA
-636 INQLKNLGIRLVM
+636 IAHLKNLGIRLVM

-755 LLGAFI
+755 LIGAFI

-776 FAGILLNPMIA
+776 FLGILLNPMIA

-802 NRLRYIKL
+802 NRLRYTKL

>member
-1 MNAIAEDTN
+1 MNAIAEDTSPA
-10 DNVLR
+10 LR

-20 MRCAGCVESVVNAL
+20 MRCAGCVESVETAL
-34 NGVPGVEKASVN
+34 RAVPGVEKASVN

-51 ALVEGQ
+51 AKVEGH
-57 VDVDLLKKTLE
+57 VDPEVLKKILD
-68 EAGYPVAV
+68 EAGYPAAV
-76 MEELEDPDEQ
+76 MEELEDPSEQ
-86 AALEDAH
+86 EALEEAH
-93 ASDLLKKAAVAA
+93 SRDLLKKAAVAA
-105 ALGAPLMILD
+105 SLGAPLMILD
-115 HLGYLPHLGGS
+115 HLGYLPHLGGT
-126 RDGALWLIGAYF
+126 RDGALWLVGAYF
-138 AFQGIRY
+138 AFQGMRY
-145 GEGRFIRALLNILK
+145 GDGRFIRALKNIVNTRTL
-159 TKTVDKDLLIALVIS
+159 DRDLAIALALS
-174 FAGFY
+174 FAGVY
-179 ALISIIGSRGWP
+179 AILSIVASRGFP
-191 GAFWVIV
+191 AAFWVVV

-203 RVMQYSGSHFYR
+203 RIMQYSGGHFYR

-228 DTLVALGTGAAWFY
+228 DTLVALGTGAAWVY

-299 TARVLREGLETDIP
+299 TARVIREGVEMDIP
-313 ISEVGLDDTLRV
+313 ISDVGLDETLRV

-339 GESSVDES
+339 GESSIDES
-347 MLTGESLPVTKR
+347 MLTGEALPVTKR
-359 PGDTVTCGT
+359 AGDTVTCGT
-368 VNQTGTFLFRAVRIG
+368 VNQSGTFLFRAVRIG

-390 IIQSVKDAQA
+390 IIQSVKDAQS

-406 RLVDKIASVFVPV
+406 RLVDKIAAVFVPI
-419 VISISLVTFLLWWIF
+419 VISISLFTLLIWWIF
-434 GPPPSIGYAFVTAMT
+434 GPDPSIGYAFVTAMT

-464 ISVMVAVGRAAQQ
+464 ISVMVAVGRAAQE

-488 SAGKV
+488 SAGKL

-499 KTGTITQGKPKLVVI
+499 KTGTITQGKPKLAVI
-514 EPLSDWDTDKI
+514 ECLSDWDEEKV
-525 LQWASSLE
+525 LQWASTLE

-539 LGAAIR
+539 LAAAIR
-545 EAAAEKQLQDLSLS
+545 EAAKEGNLEDLSLS
-559 AFTALSGFGIRGS
+559 RFMALSGLGIRGA
-572 IGDVPTLL
+572 IGEEDVLL

-585 IEREGIS
+585 MEREQVDIS
-592 ASGVS
+592 GLS
-597 ERLERLASQG
+597 ERLENLGRKG
-607 QTPVI
+607 QTPVV
-612 LAANGEAVGIL
+612 LAAGGKAVGIL
-623 SIADPVKPDSREA
+623 AIADPLKPDSREA
-636 INQLKNLGIRLVM
+636 IQKLKSLGIRLVM
-649 MTGDNEVTAK
+649 LTGDNEVTAK
-659 AIAQEVG
+659 AIAEEVG

-685 LQVVGETVGMVG
+685 LQVIGESVGMVG

-711 GFAIGTGTDV
+711 GFAIGTGTDI
-721 AIESADVVLMGG
+721 AIESADIVLMGG

-740 TIALSRATVKNIEQN
+740 SIALSRATVRNIEQN
-755 LLGAFI
+755 LIGAFI

-776 FAGILLNPMIA
+776 LFGILLNPMIA

-802 NRLRYIKL
+802 NRLRYAKL
-810 I
+810 L

>member
-1 MNAIAEDTN
+1 MNAIVEDTH
-10 DNVLR
+10 DKTLR
-15 LSISG
+15 LSVSG
-20 MRCAGCVESVVNAL
+20 MRCAGCVESVENAL
-34 NGVPGVEKASVN
+34 RTVPGVEKATVN

-51 ALVEGQ
+51 ARVEG
-57 VDVDLLKKTLE
+57 DVDINVLKKMLE
-68 EAGYPVAV
+68 DAGYPAAV
-76 MEELEDPDEQ
+76 MEDLEDPSEQ
-86 AALEDAH
+86 EALEESH
-93 ASDLLKKAAVAA
+93 SRELLKKAGVAA
-105 ALGAPLMILD
+105 ALGGPLMILD

-145 GEGRFIRALLNILK
+145 GEGRFIKALLNILK
-159 TKTVDKDLLIALVIS
+159 TKTVDRDLLIALALS

-191 GAFWVIV
+191 GAFWVVV

-203 RVMQYSGSHFYR
+203 RIMQYSGGHFYR
-215 GAIKSWEHRQANM
+215 GALKSWEHRQANM

-299 TARVLREGLETDIP
+299 TARVVREGAEVDIP
-313 ISEVGLDDTLRV
+313 ISEVGLDETLRV

-359 PGDTVTCGT
+359 PGDAVTCGT

-406 RLVDKIASVFVPV
+406 RLVDKIAAVFVPV

-488 SAGKV
+488 SAGKL

-499 KTGTITQGKPKLVVI
+499 KTGTITQGKPKLAVI
-514 EPLSDWDTDKI
+514 ESLGDWDEDKI

-545 EAAAEKQLQDLSLS
+545 EAAAEKQLQDLSLTN
-559 AFTALSGFGIRGS
+559 FTAMSGFGIRGA
-572 IGDVPTLL
+572 IGEDVTLL

-585 IEREGIS
+585 LEREGIDT
-592 ASGVS
+592 ADIPD
-597 ERLERLASQG
+597 RLNRLAEQG
-607 QTPVI
+607 QTPVV
-612 LAANGEAVGIL
+612 LAANGKAVGIL
-623 SIADPVKPDSREA
+623 AIADPVKADSREA
-636 INQLKNLGIRLVM
+636 IAHLKNLGIRLVM

-659 AIAQEVG
+659 AIAHEVG

-755 LLGAFI
+755 LIGAFI

-776 FAGILLNPMIA
+776 FLGILLNPMIA

-802 NRLRYIKL
+802 NRLRYTKL

>member
-1 MNAIAEDTN
+1 MNAIVEDTH
-10 DNVLR
+10 DKTLR
-15 LSISG
+15 LSVSG
-20 MRCAGCVESVVNAL
+20 MRCAGCVESVENAL
-34 NGVPGVEKASVN
+34 RTVPGVEKATVN

-51 ALVEGQ
+51 ARVEGD
-57 VDVDLLKKTLE
+57 VDVNVLKKMLE
-68 EAGYPVAV
+68 DAGYPAAV
-76 MEELEDPDEQ
+76 MEDLEDPSEQ
-86 AALEDAH
+86 EALEESH
-93 ASDLLKKAAVAA
+93 SRDLLKKAGVAA
-105 ALGAPLMILD
+105 ALGGPLMILD

-145 GEGRFIRALLNILK
+145 GEGRFIKALLNILK
-159 TKTVDKDLLIALVIS
+159 TKTVDRDLLIALALT
-174 FAGFY
+174 FTGFY

-191 GAFWVIV
+191 GAFWVVV

-203 RVMQYSGSHFYR
+203 RIMQYSGGHFYR
-215 GAIKSWEHRQANM
+215 GALKSWEHRQANM

-299 TARVLREGLETDIP
+299 TARVVRDGVEVDIP
-313 ISEVGLDDTLRV
+313 ISEVGLDETLRV

-359 PGDTVTCGT
+359 PGDAVTCGT

-406 RLVDKIASVFVPV
+406 RLVDKIAAVFVPV

-434 GPPPSIGYAFVTAMT
+434 GPHPSIGYAFVTAMT

-488 SAGKV
+488 SAGKL

-499 KTGTITQGKPKLVVI
+499 KTGTITQGKPKLAVI
-514 EPLSDWDTDKI
+514 ESLGDWDDDKI

-545 EAAAEKQLQDLSLS
+545 EAAAEKQLQDLSLTN
-559 AFTALSGFGIRGS
+559 FTAMSGFGIRGA
-572 IGDVPTLL
+572 IGEDVTFL

-585 IEREGIS
+585 LEREGIDT
-592 ASGVS
+592 AGIPD
-597 ERLERLASQG
+597 RLNRLAGQG
-607 QTPVI
+607 QTPVV
-612 LAANGEAVGIL
+612 LAANGKAVGIL
-623 SIADPVKPDSREA
+623 AIADPVKADSREA
-636 INQLKNLGIRLVM
+636 ITHLKNLGIRLVM

-755 LLGAFI
+755 LIGAFI

-776 FAGILLNPMIA
+776 FLGILLNPMIA

-802 NRLRYIKL
+802 NRLRYTKL